1 MQYGKLD
8 IIRLFLNTEAS
19 VARICDNN
27 GLFPLHHAA
36 ILGSTVM
43 IDEIMETCPDFSELV
58 DNRGRNFLHCAVE
71 HGQDSVVRYI
81 CQDDRFAMLLN
92 ATDSEGNT
100 PLHLA
105 VKYACPRVLG
115 SLLQTASVEIH
126 IVNKDG
132 LTAADLA
139 HRALPC
145 GRSYYF
151 LVKHWSYPFLM
162 SNFTIFEKV
171 PVDTIFFK

>member
-71 HGQDSVVRYI
+71 HGQGSVVRYI
-81 CQDDRFAMLLN
+81 CQD

-105 VKYACPRVLG
+105 VEYACPRVLS
-115 SLLQTASVEIH
+115 SLLQTARVETD

-132 LTAADLA
+132 RTAADLA
-139 HRALPC
+139 HHAFAP
-145 GRSYYF
+145 GQSYYF
-151 LVKHWSYPFLM
+151 LVIHPACVLSTLRFPFL
-162 SNFTIFEKV
+162 N
-171 PVDTIFFK
+171 PYD